1 MLIGF
6 GSLAFII
13 GWMALGIIEAIKD
26 SEEV

>member
-6 GSLAFII
+6 GSLAAII
-13 GWMALGIIEAIKD
+13 GWIVFGIIEAIKD